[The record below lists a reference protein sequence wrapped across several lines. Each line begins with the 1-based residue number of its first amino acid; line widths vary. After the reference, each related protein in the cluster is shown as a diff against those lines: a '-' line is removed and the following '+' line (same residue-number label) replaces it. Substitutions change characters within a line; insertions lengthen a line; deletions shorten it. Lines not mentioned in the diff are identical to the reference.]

1 MFFISISV
9 NRQAEVKYWTVKI
22 CAQEFLLLGN
32 NGFYGDFIMKKR
44 NKKKITKNDE
54 LNQDKTESLNQVRR
68 RIEDILLKREQD
80 KLFELDM
87 YY

>member
-1 MFFISISV
+1 M
-9 NRQAEVKYWTVKI
+9 
-22 CAQEFLLLGN
+22 LGN
-32 NGFYGDFIMKKR
+32 NGFYGNFIMKKR
-44 NKKKITKNDE
+44 NKKKITKNYE

>member
-1 MFFISISV
+1 M
-9 NRQAEVKYWTVKI
+9 
-22 CAQEFLLLGN
+22 LGN

-44 NKKKITKNDE
+44 NKKKITKHDE

>member
-1 MFFISISV
+1 MDSKNLCLGV
-9 NRQAEVKYWTVKI
+9 
-22 CAQEFLLLGN
+22 LLLGN

>member
-1 MFFISISV
+1 MK
-9 NRQAEVKYWTVKI
+9 RQAEVKYWMVKVYTW
-22 CAQEFLLLGN
+22 EFLSLEI
-32 NGFYGDFIMKKR
+32 NGFYEDLIMKKR
-44 NKKKITKNDE
+44 NKKKINKNDD
-54 LNQDKTESLNQVRR
+54 LNQDKTENLNQVRR

>member
-1 MFFISISV
+1 M
-9 NRQAEVKYWTVKI
+9 
-22 CAQEFLLLGN
+22 LGN

-44 NKKKITKNDE
+44 NKKKTKNDE

>member
-1 MFFISISV
+1 
-9 NRQAEVKYWTVKI
+9 
-22 CAQEFLLLGN
+22 
-32 NGFYGDFIMKKR
+32 MKKR

-54 LNQDKTESLNQVRR
+54 LNQDKTENLNQVRR